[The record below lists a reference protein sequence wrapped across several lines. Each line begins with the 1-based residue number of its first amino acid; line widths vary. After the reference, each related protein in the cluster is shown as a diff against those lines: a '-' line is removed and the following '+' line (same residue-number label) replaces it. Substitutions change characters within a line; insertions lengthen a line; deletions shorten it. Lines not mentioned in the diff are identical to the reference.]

1 MMKHR
6 MQVLAYVSWRGLQQR
21 GMAAFPWSGRPPVA
35 LPGCDGDDDSAE
47 ETIIVD

>member
-6 MQVLAYVSWRGLQQR
+6 MQFLADGSQRGLEQCL
-21 GMAAFPWSGRPPVA
+21 MLAFHRCGRRLVA